1 MGQFPTHKHL
11 ASRGLKDVCPGNEE
25 SAGKRRSGKTRPKG
39 SKWLRSALTT
49 ESARA
54 AAARSPRGAILQRST
69 LASEAFHGS
78 KKKAGRWQ

>member
-39 SKWLRSALTT
+39 SKWLRSALS
-49 ESARA
+49 ESAR